1 MELRLHMSAA
11 HVLRGVAA
19 SESERELLSQE
30 LEGLEEQYARALRD
44 NPPPKPAKQIT
55 TSTITLDDIKTAL
68 PLYQPAAPL
77 QQQEQQE
84 QEEPPPD
91 KVCVLATPLLGIRTQ
106 NNPLSGIFLNPF
118 PLHPLPNPP
127 T

>member
-1 MELRLHMSAA
+1 MSLSYALVTSSSLPREVRKSP
-11 HVLRGVAA
+11 HYVSVDKDQWLDLVDYSQDLVNHDPEQKVLFLIVAKGTP
-19 SESERELLSQE
+19 EQE
-30 LEGLEEQYARALRD
+30 EADALRD
-44 NPPPKPAKQIT
+44 KAQEE
-55 TSTITLDDIKTAL
+55 A
-68 PLYQPAAPL
+68 
-77 QQQEQQE
+77 EQQE